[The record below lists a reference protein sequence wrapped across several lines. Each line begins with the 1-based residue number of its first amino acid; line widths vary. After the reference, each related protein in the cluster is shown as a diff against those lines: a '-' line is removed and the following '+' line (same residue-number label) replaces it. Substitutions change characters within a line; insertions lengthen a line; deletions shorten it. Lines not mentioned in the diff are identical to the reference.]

1 MVHGIKRMFQ
11 VCNATIRPCSSRGT
25 TFPFHPTMSNQFPKY
40 LLILNGNRIGM
51 GLVLRTEGQALT
63 LHEWCFCLGIQRA
76 RVFAKSTSDRNTE
89 TGGTARQG
97 VS

>member
-1 MVHGIKRMFQ
+1 
-11 VCNATIRPCSSRGT
+11 
-25 TFPFHPTMSNQFPKY
+25 
-40 LLILNGNRIGM
+40 M